1 MNLLG
6 ASYAWIAIIAV
17 VIILVFL
24 IIVMFISYYN
34 KFVKARNNVE
44 ESFSAMDVYLVKR
57 SSLIPNIVNT
67 VKGYAK
73 HEKETLTAVIEARN
87 LANNYPTREERMK
100 NEAALTSALKSL
112 LMVVEQYP
120 NLQANENFMDLQNQ
134 LKEIELD
141 IAKARKFYNARVKAY
156 NTSIQTFPAVIFAKI
171 FKQTKFDFFIV
182 DDENERKNIKVEF

>member
-87 LANNYPTREERMK
+87 LANNSTTREERMK
-100 NEAALTSALKSL
+100 
-112 LMVVEQYP
+112 
-120 NLQANENFMDLQNQ
+120 
-134 LKEIELD
+134 
-141 IAKARKFYNARVKAY
+141 R
-156 NTSIQTFPAVIFAKI
+156 
-171 FKQTKFDFFIV
+171 FDFPCAV
-182 DDENERKNIKVEF
+182 MQEREDLADSIYYMLRNYPKE

>member
-24 IIVMFISYYN
+24 VVVMFISYYN

-44 ESFSAMDVYLVKR
+44 ESFSTMDVYLIKR
-57 SSLIPNIVNT
+57 SDLIPNIVNT

-73 HEKETLTAVIEARN
+73 HEKETLTAVVEARN
-87 LANNYPTREERMK
+87 LANNSTTREERMK
-100 NEAALTSALKSL
+100 NEAALSGALKSL
-112 LMVVEQYP
+112 LLVVEQYP

-141 IAKARKFYNARVKAY
+141 IANARKFYNARVKSF

-171 FKQTKFDFFIV
+171 FKQTKFDFFMV